1 MFHPFLPTTPEV
13 RRAGFTLLE
22 LLVVLAV
29 IAVLAALLLPALGQ
43 ARRQADS
50 VRCVAQLGQM
60 GTAIAAYA
68 GEHDGLLPGPLTMA
82 QGAVFEEGTRGSLAR
97 VLANYVGAA
106 GGGSR
111 TAAIFACLT
120 AETKRQETRLGTNVG
135 KLSSAIPPDDKKRL
149 EQAGID
155 WRRFRDSNCRFIGDP
170 KGTPPINLAYADCIL
185 NLTVGRSLEIE
196 RMVTMFAQQDEAMR
210 AAAARNAAP
219 APAADAKK

>member
-1 MFHPFLPTTPEV
+1 MNIA
-13 RRAGFTLLE
+13 RRFSLFAVSLG
-22 LLVVLAV
+22 LA
-29 IAVLAALLLPALGQ
+29 LPAGAQMTAPAPPPPPPAQ
-43 ARRQADS
+43 APAAAQQAPQQQQPD
-50 VRCVAQLGQM
+50 
-60 GTAIAAYA
+60 
-68 GEHDGLLPGPLTMA
+68 PLTRDFRECIQKA
-82 QGAVFEEGTRGSLAR
+82 Q
-97 VLANYVGAA
+97 AA
-106 GGGSR
+106 MQAKKADDP
-111 TAAIFACLT
+111 AAIFACLT

-135 KLSSAIPPDDKKRL
+135 KLSNTIPPDDKKRL

>member
-1 MFHPFLPTTPEV
+1 MTAPAPPPPPP
-13 RRAGFTLLE
+13 AQ
-22 LLVVLAV
+22 AP
-29 IAVLAALLLPALGQ
+29 AAAQQ
-43 ARRQADS
+43 APQQQQPD
-50 VRCVAQLGQM
+50 
-60 GTAIAAYA
+60 
-68 GEHDGLLPGPLTMA
+68 PLTRDFRECIQKA
-82 QGAVFEEGTRGSLAR
+82 Q
-97 VLANYVGAA
+97 AA
-106 GGGSR
+106 MQAKKADDP
-111 TAAIFACLT
+111 AAIFACLT

-135 KLSSAIPPDDKKRL
+135 KLSNTIPPDDKKRL